1 MAKIIDISDVYK
13 ISALSGIA
21 SSDALNA
28 ELNAIFFHAS
38 LVQSFASDEARA
50 AFRERW
56 LGNYLIYNRSECFLA
71 FGQANGLVGYLV
83 GALDDPARHERFA
96 WLGYFRDLAALTPSY
111 PAHLHVN
118 VAAQHRS
125 SGIGSRLIEAFAAHA
140 RRAGVPGM
148 HVVTGKGMRNVGFYQ
163 RNGFAELAE
172 VPWNGG
178 TVVMLGRRF

>member
-1 MAKIIDISDVYK
+1 MRISSLSDC
-13 ISALSGIA
+13 SSMHAL
-21 SSDALNA
+21 DA
-28 ELNAIFFHAS
+28 ELDDIFFEAS
-38 LVQSFASDEARA
+38 ATQAFATAAARA

-56 LGNYLIYNRSECFLA
+56 LGSYLRIDKEHVFLA
-71 FGQANGLVGYLV
+71 HAEAGALAGYVV
-83 GALDDPARHERFA
+83 GALLDPARDPRHA
-96 WLGYFRDLAALTPSY
+96 ALGYFRDFAHLTPSF